1 MIDCRRIPLNGA
13 GALEQPTELDR
24 KIRLMPDLPGVYLMK
39 DAKAR
44 IHYVGKAKS
53 LKARTRS
60 YIHASAD
67 HSIKVRRMMEKTVD
81 VDFIATDTE
90 KEALL
95 LEASLIKRH
104 RPRYNVVFR
113 DDKSY
118 VHLLLDRN
126 HPFPKISIVRRP
138 PKGKKGLYTFGP
150 YFSKQAVTET
160 LRFISEIFPLRTCR
174 DAMFRNRS
182 RPCLNH
188 QIGKCL
194 GPCCGLVDE
203 GRYAELVDGAVLV
216 LRGRK
221 GDLLKVL
228 RQEMHREAEALHFE
242 LAARL
247 RDRIQAIEKTV
258 EKQKVSGST
267 VTARDVLAYAW
278 EGKTAMILI
287 LSEREGELADRKT
300 FPVEVGDE
308 PVVDEVMGSFV
319 KQHYTGTVAIPEEIL
334 LPVEVEDR
342 GLVAELLTEKKG
354 RKVKIAVPKRGRKV
368 ELVRLAEKN
377 ASLALRERIES
388 LQSEE
393 RTLAR
398 LRSRLHLGREPR
410 RIECFDISTLG
421 GEHSV
426 GSMVVFEGTEPR
438 GDLYRR
444 YRVKGV
450 EGVDDFA
457 MMGEVLMRRFKKG
470 IETGAL
476 PDLAIVDG
484 GKGQLNVAAAV
495 FAELGV
501 TAVDL
506 VALAKKRRVTPGEPD
521 GAKKGK
527 ERVYLPGRK
536 NPILLDPGS
545 RVTKLLARVRDESHR
560 FAIDYNRRLRRKAL
574 IASVLD
580 EIDGVGPGWRQKL
593 LTHFGD
599 LQRIAAASLQ
609 EIEGVPGLPTSLAGV
624 IHGKLSALEGNVE
637 QDTLR
642 KVGS

>member
-1 MIDCRRIPLNGA
+1 MD
-13 GALEQPTELDR
+13 QPEELDR

-67 HSIKVRRMMEKTVD
+67 HSVKVRRMMEKTD
-81 VDFIATDTE
+81 DIDFIVTDTE

-126 HPFPKISIVRRP
+126 HPFPKLSIVRRP
-138 PKGKKGLYTFGP
+138 PKGKKGLFTFGP

-160 LRFISEIFPLRTCR
+160 LRFISEIFPLRSCR
-174 DAMFRNRS
+174 DGMFRNRS

-188 QIGKCL
+188 QIGKCP

-216 LRGRK
+216 LQGRK

-228 RQEMHREAEALHFE
+228 MQEMRLEADALHFE
-242 LAARL
+242 RAARL

-278 EGKTAMILI
+278 EGKTGMILI

-300 FPVEVGDE
+300 FPVEVGGE
-308 PVVDEVMGSFV
+308 SVVEEVMGSFV
-319 KQHYTGTVAIPEEIL
+319 KQHYTGAVAVPEEIL

-342 GLVAELLTEKKG
+342 PLIAELLTEKKG

-368 ELVRLAEKN
+368 ELVHLAEKN

-388 LQSEE
+388 LRSEE
-393 RTLAR
+393 RILAL
-398 LRSRLHLGREPR
+398 LRSRLHLDRAPR
-410 RIECFDISTLG
+410 RIECFDISTLAG
-421 GEHSV
+421 DHSV
-426 GSMVVFEGTEPR
+426 GSLVVFDGTEPR
-438 GDLYRR
+438 SDLYRR

-457 MMGEVLMRRFKKG
+457 MMGEVLRRRFKKG
-470 IETGAL
+470 IEAGEL

-484 GKGQLNVAAAV
+484 GKGQLNVATTV
-495 FAELGV
+495 FGELGV
-501 TAVDL
+501 KGVDL
-506 VALAKKRRVTPGEPD
+506 VALAKKRRLEPGEPEE
-521 GAKKGK
+521 AKKGK

-536 NPILLDPGS
+536 NPILLEPS
-545 RVTKLLARVRDESHR
+545 SQVTRLLVRIRDESHR
-560 FAIDYNRRLRRKAL
+560 FAIDYNRKLRRKAL
-574 IASVLD
+574 ISSVLD
-580 EIDGVGPGWRQKL
+580 EIDGVGSGWRRKL

-599 LQRIAAASLQ
+599 IQRIATASIQ
-609 EIEGVPGLPTSLAGV
+609 EIEGVPGLPTSLAGE
-624 IHGKLSALEGNVE
+624 IHAKLSALDGPAQKN
-637 QDTLR
+637 TTR
-642 KVGS
+642 KVDP